1 MGTSEYKVVF
11 DSKKK
16 KSKEIKHKLTLDE
29 YDDLTLDSQILGASL
44 ERGKII
50 AELERQ
56 SSWLMGLAEDMEST
70 KDKNIYSRYAYGL
83 KMAITV
89 IESLPPYE
97 DNVGCRECGVI

>member
-1 MGTSEYKVVF
+1 MATSEYKVTY

-16 KSKEIKHKLTLDE
+16 KSKQIKHELTLDE
-29 YDDLTLDSQILGASL
+29 YDELTFENQILGASL
-44 ERGKII
+44 ERGKIV

-56 SSWLMGLAEDMEST
+56 SSWLMDFAENMEST

-83 KMAITV
+83 KMAIAV
-89 IESLPPYE
+89 IDNLPPYE

>member
-1 MGTSEYKVVF
+1 M
-11 DSKKK
+11 SKKSRK
-16 KSKEIKHKLTLDE
+16 TPTHVLTLDE
-29 YDDLTLDSQILGASL
+29 YDELTFENQILGASL
-44 ERGKII
+44 ERGKIV

-89 IESLPPYE
+89 IENLPPYE
-97 DNVGCRECGVI
+97 ENVGCRECGVI

>member
-1 MGTSEYKVVF
+1 
-11 DSKKK
+11 
-16 KSKEIKHKLTLDE
+16 
-29 YDDLTLDSQILGASL
+29 
-44 ERGKII
+44 
-50 AELERQ
+50 
-56 SSWLMGLAEDMEST
+56 MGLAEDMEST